1 MFQYR
6 LYSPQ
11 VKRSVISSTAN
22 LLHDLPNGVRL
33 RILGNKEILAKSQ
46 VLVKKQPS
54 AQYLPPPPPRIQTRP
69 IAVKKLA
76 KIDIKF
82 FLSCPYWMSL
92 LCPKYFAQD
101 CRTCKTLDQTKLR
114 KMEMMIDVFSVLVS
128 FNANAF

>member
-22 LLHDLPNGVRL
+22 LLHDLPNDVRL

-54 AQYLPPPPPRIQTRP
+54 AQYLPPPTPRIQTRP